1 MDPATPATL
10 KPMNPRAF
18 RITRGDASTIW
29 CENFREVRTLYYTY
43 GVAIQTNAIF
53 PISSYLFKFL
63 LVNII
68 AVIIVN
74 RSKWKVIVKPSTNIA
89 YVEVSQFLRCQPK
102 YRAMIGLRF
111 TGDSDIRGH
120 IHGDVTR
127 TDIAVLTHGV
137 LSWEDV
143 RQLRRTVTPS
153 SGGQRSHPR
162 YLWQKINTEWLSLQP
177 DCDLLIKSFSF
188 LVEDFTSKFFHF
200 TDIFSLYISNVTL
213 SKLWSAVW
221 EL

>member
-1 MDPATPATL
+1 M
-10 KPMNPRAF
+10 
-18 RITRGDASTIW
+18 
-29 CENFREVRTLYYTY
+29 RELQRSYKLEHYYTY

-63 LVNII
+63 LVYII

-74 RSKWKVIVKPSTNIA
+74 RNKWKVIVKPSNNIA

-127 TDIAVLTHGV
+127 ADIAVLTHGV

-143 RQLRRTVTPS
+143 CQLRRTVTPS
-153 SGGQRSHPR
+153 SGGQRSHRR

-188 LVEDFTSKFFHF
+188 LVEDFKGSFF
-200 TDIFSLYISNVTL
+200 ISLISSPYTYLMSHSRNCGL
-213 SKLWSAVW
+213 RSESSRGLRLYYNSI
-221 EL
+221 